1 MTEIENGWRSGRF
14 CSWWRTNLG
23 QRFRFIFY
31 VLASTMII
39 VLASAVIMT
48 QFCFVRFGGQ
58 RVILAMVADQY
69 ELTPFVVT

>member
-1 MTEIENGWRSGRF
+1 MTEIKNGWRSGGFR
-14 CSWWRTNLG
+14 SWWQTNLG

-48 QFCFVRFGGQ
+48 QFCFVSFGGQ
-58 RVILAMVADQY
+58 HVIIAMVAD
-69 ELTPFVVT
+69 